1 MGVWKRLGR
10 FMKEGSFK
18 KISRHIKLVID
29 FFAMNPLLE
38 NLLQIFR
45 DEDKSLSRSR
55 NMGVTIRPLLY
66 RFPTF

>member
-18 KISRHIKLVID
+18 KISRHIKLVTD
-29 FFAMNPLLE
+29 FFVMNPLLE

-66 RFPTF
+66 RFPIF